1 MSGSKDLNPSSL
13 PVAIELQASSPR
25 PFFSFPRL
33 FLKTSVPKNSPF
45 ETWMVSE
52 ETKEGDDQEEDII
65 VSEDVVIFTQD
76 SDLVDDIEMGG

>member
-1 MSGSKDLNPSSL
+1 MSQSKDLNPSSL
-13 PVAIELQASSPR
+13 PVAIELQGSSPR
-25 PFFSFPRL
+25 RFFH
-33 FLKTSVPKNSPF
+33 KTSVPKQPLF

-52 ETKEGDDQEEDII
+52 ETKEGDQEEDII